1 MLTNDSVGSN
11 RALKR
16 YSRHRRQRTDCCYK
30 RAAERRSLSRP
41 CRPSKYL
48 AGLTCSDPGTA
59 PKSMAPRGDVWPTQ
73 PDRLMQELEGTE
85 ALRALRCE
93 RFLSSSP
100 SLLPLVLTQSP
111 AEYILLGLSAPAA
124 APAPSES
131 VHGYIPINFSQ
142 PALCKSRSTSPRLG
156 SAPKA
161 TAFRS
166 SHTPNYAPSLKLP
179 RRLRSPRTDRTR
191 LRALGDSGRRHGQL
205 GVPAG
210 DAWQRAGGRTPKSA
224 STA

>member
-1 MLTNDSVGSN
+1 MGLVPMGFTNDSVGSN
-11 RALKR
+11 KALKR

-124 APAPSES
+124 APAPCGS
-131 VHGYIPINFSQ
+131 VHGYAPINFSQ
-142 PALCKSRSTSPRLG
+142 KLQGGSRRIEARDFGPTPPRCGLRQIHVK
-156 SAPKA
+156 PEKA
-161 TAFRS
+161 NTKQTNIA
-166 SHTPNYAPSLKLP
+166 
-179 RRLRSPRTDRTR
+179 
-191 LRALGDSGRRHGQL
+191 RHV
-205 GVPAG
+205 GVS
-210 DAWQRAGGRTPKSA
+210 Q
-224 STA
+224 

>member
-100 SLLPLVLTQSP
+100 SLLPLVLTQSS
-111 AEYILLGLSAPAA
+111 AEYSLPGLSAPAA
-124 APAPSES
+124 APAPSGS
-131 VHGYIPINFSQ
+131 VHGYVPINFSQ
-142 PALCKSRSTSPRLG
+142 NLRGVIGPSRQAIL
-156 SAPKA
+156 APPLLDVDCAKF
-161 TAFRS
+161 TPSLRKQ
-166 SHTPNYAPSLKLP
+166 TPNKQTSHVM
-179 RRLRSPRTDRTR
+179 SIG
-191 LRALGDSGRRHGQL
+191 LGGMN
-205 GVPAG
+205 AI
-210 DAWQRAGGRTPKSA
+210 
-224 STA
+224 

>member
-59 PKSMAPRGDVWPTQ
+59 PKSMTPGGDVWPTQ
-73 PDRLMQELEGTE
+73 QDRLVQELEGTE

-111 AEYILLGLSAPAA
+111 ADYISVGLSAPAA
-124 APAPSES
+124 PPAPSGS
-131 VHGYIPINFSQ
+131 VHGSISHNICEEVIGP
-142 PALCKSRSTSPRLG
+142 SRQGILAPTSPRCGLRQIH
-156 SAPKA
+156 A
-161 TAFRS
+161 
-166 SHTPNYAPSLKLP
+166 KLEKTNIKQTNIARHVNCV
-179 RRLRSPRTDRTR
+179 RRDERYLIR
-191 LRALGDSGRRHGQL
+191 
-205 GVPAG
+205 
-210 DAWQRAGGRTPKSA
+210 
-224 STA
+224 

>member
-1 MLTNDSVGSN
+1 LVFIAPSLFKYPAPSSKRLMLTNDSVGSN

-73 PDRLMQELEGTE
+73 PDRLMQKLEGTE

-124 APAPSES
+124 APAPSGS
-131 VHGYIPINFSQ
+131 VHGYVPINFSQ
-142 PALCKSRSTSPRLG
+142 NLREGNRPIEASDFGLPPPPR
-156 SAPKA
+156 
-161 TAFRS
+161 FR
-166 SHTPNYAPSLKLP
+166 N
-179 RRLRSPRTDRTR
+179 
-191 LRALGDSGRRHGQL
+191 
-205 GVPAG
+205 
-210 DAWQRAGGRTPKSA
+210 
-224 STA
+224 

>member
-11 RALKR
+11 KALKR

-59 PKSMAPRGDVWPTQ
+59 PKSMTPGGDVWPTQ
-73 PDRLMQELEGTE
+73 QDRLVQELEGTE

-111 AEYILLGLSAPAA
+111 ADYISVGLSAPAA
-124 APAPSES
+124 PPAPW
-131 VHGYIPINFSQ
+131 VNFSQ
-142 PALCKSRSTSPRLG
+142 YLRGGNRSIEARDFGPHLSSMWIAPNSRQ
-156 SAPKA
+156 A
-161 TAFRS
+161 
-166 SHTPNYAPSLKLP
+166 
-179 RRLRSPRTDRTR
+179 
-191 LRALGDSGRRHGQL
+191 
-205 GVPAG
+205 
-210 DAWQRAGGRTPKSA
+210 
-224 STA
+224 

>member
-11 RALKR
+11 RALKW
-16 YSRHRRQRTDCCYK
+16 YSRHRRQRNDCCYK

-100 SLLPLVLTQSP
+100 FPLPLVLTQSP
-111 AEYILLGLSAPAA
+111 AECPRSQRPSLGSKKSSQLVRATSHSPCVRMLSANQHTLHARHNL
-124 APAPSES
+124 
-131 VHGYIPINFSQ
+131 VCGYH
-142 PALCKSRSTSPRLG
+142 SRSRVKPE
-156 SAPKA
+156 A
-161 TAFRS
+161 TRS
-166 SHTPNYAPSLKLP
+166 S
-179 RRLRSPRTDRTR
+179 
-191 LRALGDSGRRHGQL
+191 
-205 GVPAG
+205 
-210 DAWQRAGGRTPKSA
+210 
-224 STA
+224 